1 MGEAAQGC
9 DFGGRRI
16 ERDEFMRSLAKMVG
30 AFALGLF
37 FADAAVA
44 DTLELKD
51 GRVLQG
57 RYLGGTQAVVRF
69 EINGDV
75 RTFSVNDV
83 VGVTFTG
90 ASGKS
95 SAPAVAPPADAAPQ
109 AAPPSAAAPAEA
121 VPPTADAPGSAAPT
135 APPAADAPPPV
146 AAPPDTSAASAAP
159 PADASQPPVTSQDVP
174 PAPLAAAK
182 PAPAAP
188 QSPAAHVAP
197 QALPAQDPAAQYGEV
212 TIPAGQVLL
221 VRMIDGV
228 DSSRNQVGDIFH
240 ASLET
245 DLYVNSTLLAHK
257 GADIYGRLANVQ
269 EAGKLSGSAEL
280 QLELMR
286 IVIDGRDYSL
296 VSSDYSLKG
305 QGRGADT
312 AKKVSGGAIVGAIIG
327 AIAGGGKGAAIGAGA
342 GSAAGAGVQI
352 FTKGEKV
359 KVPSE
364 TLLEF
369 RLQQPAMVT
378 PTER

>member
-1 MGEAAQGC
+1 MNGRGRTIAAVV
-9 DFGGRRI
+9 
-16 ERDEFMRSLAKMVG
+16 LA
-30 AFALGLF
+30 LF
-37 FADAAVA
+37 FAGAAVA

-57 RYLGGTQAVVRF
+57 RYLGGTQAVLRF
-69 EINGDV
+69 DVNGEV
-75 RTFSVNDV
+75 QTFSVNDAV
-83 VGVTFTG
+83 AVTFTG
-90 ASGKS
+90 SSGKAS
-95 SAPAVAPPADAAPQ
+95 TPAVAPPADAPAPP
-109 AAPPSAAAPAEA
+109 APPPPSAAPADNS
-121 VPPTADAPGSAAPT
+121 VDSAG
-135 APPAADAPPPV
+135 PPP
-146 AAPPDTSAASAAP
+146 
-159 PADASQPPVTSQDVP
+159 DASQPPVTSQDVP
-174 PAPLAAAK
+174 PPPPSAAK
-182 PAPAAP
+182 PA
-188 QSPAAHVAP
+188 SVAP
-197 QALPAQDPAAQYGEV
+197 KAPPAQDPAAQYGEV

-228 DSSRNQVGDIFH
+228 DSSRNQVGDVFH

-245 DLYVNSTLLAHK
+245 DLYVNNTLLAHK

-286 IVIDGRDYSL
+286 IVIDGHDYSL